1 MKNKLGIKIFFEFKY
16 ADTFKEFINVYWHE
30 FISDWL
36 NLFTITLLSFI
47 VFTKKLNIKQ
57 VIILFVIGYV
67 VFYIFS
73 IFINII
79 VCKVKCLQFNKK
91 LENLFIQYK
100 KYCDENNQLEAKRTY
115 NEIEYLKFKHCYL
128 NDFYD
133 HVNNIID
140 SLLDECKQYK
150 KEREKKKEEI
160 LNPYEKDMFQAETML
175 TILKEIRDD
184 YPEWIKIQLTEVIKL
199 LNKIIKNCKTDQN
212 TIIIF
217 SKTFQIFLQELI
229 NILNAYQSFSDEEK
243 EENKEKINE
252 LFKAL
257 IYYLNERLET
267 INLTTKEQFQ
277 ISIETLMDELKN
289 K

>member
-1 MKNKLGIKIFFEFKY
+1 MKNKLGIKIFFEFKQ
-16 ADTFKEFINVYWHE
+16 ANKFREFINVDWHK
-30 FISDWL
+30 FVSNYL
-36 NLFTITLLSFI
+36 NLFAIILLSFI

-67 VFYIFS
+67 VFYILS

-79 VCKVKCLQFNKK
+79 VYKVKCLQFNKK

-100 KYCDENNQLEAKRTY
+100 KYCDENNKIEAKHTY
-115 NEIEYLKFKHCYL
+115 QKIEYLKFKYFYL

-140 SLLDECKQYK
+140 SLLDECRQYK
-150 KEREKKKEEI
+150 KEREEKKEEI
-160 LNPYEKDMFQAETML
+160 INPYEKDIFQAETMIN
-175 TILKEIRDD
+175 ILKEIRDD

-199 LNKIIKNCKTDQN
+199 LKEIIKNCKTDQN

>member
-1 MKNKLGIKIFFEFKY
+1 MKNKLDIKIFFEFKY
-16 ADTFKEFINVYWHE
+16 ADKFKEFIAVDWHE

-36 NLFTITLLSFI
+36 NLFAIILLSFI

-79 VCKVKCLQFNKK
+79 VYKVKCLQFNKK
-91 LENLFIQYK
+91 LEKLFIQYK
-100 KYCDENNQLEAKRTY
+100 KYCNENNQLEAKRTY

-128 NDFYD
+128 NSFYD
-133 HVNNIID
+133 HVNDIID

-199 LNKIIKNCKTDQN
+199 LKKIIKNCKTDQN

-257 IYYLNERLET
+257 IYYLNDRLET

>member
-16 ADTFKEFINVYWHE
+16 VDKFKEFINVDWHE

-36 NLFTITLLSFI
+36 NLFAITLLSFI

-57 VIILFVIGYV
+57 VIILFVISYV

-79 VCKVKCLQFNKK
+79 VYKVKCLQFNKK

-100 KYCDENNQLEAKRTY
+100 KYCNENNQLEAKRTY
-115 NEIEYLKFKHCYL
+115 NEIEYLKFKYYYL

-133 HVNNIID
+133 RVNNIID

-150 KEREKKKEEI
+150 KEQEEKKEEI

-175 TILKEIRDD
+175 TILKEIKDD

-199 LNKIIKNCKTDQN
+199 LKKIIKNCKTDQN

>member
-16 ADTFKEFINVYWHE
+16 ADTFEEFINVYWHE

-115 NEIEYLKFKHCYL
+115 NEIKYLKFKHCYL

>member
-1 MKNKLGIKIFFEFKY
+1 MKNKLSIKIFSDFKQ
-16 ADTFKEFINVYWHE
+16 ADKFKEFINVDWHE
-30 FISDWL
+30 FVSNGL
-36 NLFTITLLSFI
+36 NLFAIILLSFI
-47 VFTKKLNIKQ
+47 VFTKNLNIKQ
-57 VIILFVIGYV
+57 VIILFIIGYV
-67 VFYIFS
+67 VFYLFS
-73 IFINII
+73 FFINII
-79 VCKVKCLQFNKK
+79 VYKIKCLQFNKI

-100 KYCDENNQLEAKRTY
+100 KYCDENNKIEAKHTY
-115 NEIEYLKFKHCYL
+115 QKIEYLKFKHCYL

-133 HVNNIID
+133 HLNNIID
-140 SLLDECKQYK
+140 SLLDECREYK
-150 KEREKKKEEI
+150 KEREEKKEEI
-160 LNPYEKDMFQAETML
+160 INPYEKDMFQAETML
-175 TILKEIRDD
+175 TMLKEIKDD

-199 LNKIIKNCKTDQN
+199 LKKIIKNCKTDQN

-257 IYYLNERLET
+257 IYYLNDKLET